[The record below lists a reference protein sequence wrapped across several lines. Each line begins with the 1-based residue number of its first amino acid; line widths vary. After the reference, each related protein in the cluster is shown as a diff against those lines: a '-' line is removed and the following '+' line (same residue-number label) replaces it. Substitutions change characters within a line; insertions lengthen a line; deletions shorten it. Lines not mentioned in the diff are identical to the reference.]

1 MVWQF
6 IDALSFSPRQGENS
20 TIFIIFYF
28 LFLIC
33 YFVVALTTY
42 KSLSFWYS
50 IRARKKYCCAGEN
63 FPV

>member
-28 LFLIC
+28 LFLIS
-33 YFVVALTTY
+33 YLPYLLFVSLLSGLTHRPFSGTG
-42 KSLSFWYS
+42 S
-50 IRARKKYCCAGEN
+50 
-63 FPV
+63 